1 VPFLFSHS
9 SLLPLFTYYLLAHA
23 LHVRAQRLYTK
34 AILRRC
40 TRSTLS
46 VTRRYTPVTRPL
58 HGALHAVTGWHRPFI
73 HGLTMTSVGARLG
86 FARTVG
92 VSSIKASS
100 IRAIVIMTNAVETNR
115 IFGSPLNWCETF
127 FS

>member
-1 VPFLFSHS
+1 
-9 SLLPLFTYYLLAHA
+9 LAQA
-23 LHVRAQRLYTK
+23 
-34 AILRRC
+34 
-40 TRSTLS
+40 
-46 VTRRYTPVTRPL
+46 
-58 HGALHAVTGWHRPFI
+58 I

-86 FARTVG
+86 FARTVE

-115 IFGSPLNWCETF
+115 IFGSPLNWCDTF

>member
-1 VPFLFSHS
+1 M
-9 SLLPLFTYYLLAHA
+9 
-23 LHVRAQRLYTK
+23 RYTC
-34 AILRRC
+34 ARNAFILRRC

-46 VTRRYTPVTRPL
+46 VTRPL
-58 HGALHAVTGWHRPFI
+58 HGALHAATGWHRPFI

-100 IRAIVIMTNAVETNR
+100 IRAIVIMTKAVETNR
-115 IFGSPLNWCETF
+115 IWAPLNCCDTF

>member
-1 VPFLFSHS
+1 MRYTCARSAF
-9 SLLPLFTYYLLAHA
+9 
-23 LHVRAQRLYTK
+23 YTK
-34 AILRRC
+34 ALHAF
-40 TRSTLS
+40 TLS
-46 VTRRYTPVTRPL
+46 VTRPL
-58 HGALHAVTGWHRPFI
+58 HGALHAMTGSHRPFI

-86 FARTVG
+86 FARKVG

-115 IFGSPLNWCETF
+115 IFGSPLNWCDTF

>member
-1 VPFLFSHS
+1 MTAANERVGDFD
-9 SLLPLFTYYLLAHA
+9 YLLAHM
-23 LHVRAQRLYTK
+23 RYTC
-34 AILRRC
+34 ARNAFILRRC

-73 HGLTMTSVGARLG
+73 HRLTMTSVGARLG

-115 IFGSPLNWCETF
+115 IFGSPLNWCDTF

>member
-1 VPFLFSHS
+1 LSAADIAEIVTAANERVGDFD
-9 SLLPLFTYYLLAHA
+9 YLLAHMRYTCA
-23 LHVRAQRLYTK
+23 RNAFTK
-34 AILRRC
+34 AVHAFHVEC
-40 TRSTLS
+40 YTRFHAG
-46 VTRRYTPVTRPL
+46 YTPVARGVARGDRL
-58 HGALHAVTGWHRPFI
+58 AQAI

-86 FARTVG
+86 FARTVE

-115 IFGSPLNWCETF
+115 IFGSPLNWCDTF

>member
-1 VPFLFSHS
+1 MIRSSRVPDLWTHS
-9 SLLPLFTYYLLAHA
+9 IK
-23 LHVRAQRLYTK
+23 HV
-34 AILRRC
+34 
-40 TRSTLS
+40 
-46 VTRRYTPVTRPL
+46 RYTPVTRPL

-115 IFGSPLNWCETF
+115 IFGSPLNWCDTF

>member
-1 VPFLFSHS
+1 VDSFDK
-9 SLLPLFTYYLLAHA
+9 ACEVHA
-23 LHVRAQRLYTK
+23 
-34 AILRRC
+34 
-40 TRSTLS
+40 
-46 VTRRYTPVTRPL
+46 RYTPVAR
-58 HGALHAVTGWHRPFI
+58 ALHAVTGWHRPFI

-115 IFGSPLNWCETF
+115 IFGSPLNWCDTF